1 MWSPS
6 PSLLS
11 AWLLNAHVHRPFRP
25 LVFLSGACCLPYPC
39 APAVAALL
47 FGLPLI
53 CEPVSPRNPS
63 SRPHANPISFSVF
76 SHPYLLT
83 YQPTCTASSM
93 RHSFNASMTHHIT
106 TLRT

>member
-1 MWSPS
+1 MSSPS

-11 AWLLNAHVHRPFRP
+11 DWLLNAQVHRPLWPF
-25 LVFLSGACCLPYPC
+25 VFPSGACCLPYPRAPVVAVLLLVLPPIC
-39 APAVAALL
+39 A
-47 FGLPLI
+47 
-53 CEPVSPRNPS
+53 PVSPRNPS
-63 SRPHANPISFSVF
+63 SRPHTNPISFSVF

-83 YQPTCTASSM
+83 YQATCTATSI